1 MNLREYGSEIVLTTL
16 GLSDFY
22 RSFIHGYDAKF
33 ELIAKFLTGDMIEE
47 TTREPLSPK
56 VNLLIKDIEMDLH
69 QHLPDN
75 VPYVRKWYWPN
86 WKEFAV
92 CISHDVD
99 KISESKHHIWK
110 IRKRFSK
117 STVLKALL
125 GISNPYNDLKLYTKL
140 EKKYGASSSFYFLTD
155 EYDFKKIAKDLQ
167 ILKQNNK
174 DIGLHGGFGTHNDAI
189 KLKDEKEKLEK
200 IIEKPVYGIRQHFL
214 KFEFPNTW
222 ITQNEAKILYDTTV
236 GFNDKIGFKIGMA
249 LPFFPPDRDLN
260 PLPLIELPLII
271 MDAAV
276 WTGLKLTEAT
286 ALQII
291 QQIRDIIKQNYGLL
305 TILWHNNVLRMHGG
319 RIYGDILNL
328 LVDQSVYIASGAEI
342 AKWWQG
348 RNRFQVLINPNNG
361 TIEFRNPENIQNLG
375 LLIRQKGIEI
385 ISTTPNIQLI
395 EKTAADFKFLYLGGL
410 SGEISTK
417 SI

>member
-1 MNLREYGSEIVLTTL
+1 MNLREYGFKTVLTAL

-22 RSFIHGYDAKF
+22 RPFIQGHDIKF
-33 ELIAKFLTGDMIEE
+33 ELIAKFLKGDLIEE

-56 VNLLIKDIEMDLH
+56 VNLLINDIEMDLR
-69 QHLPDN
+69 QNLPDN

-86 WKEFAV
+86 WNEYAV

-99 KISESKHHIWK
+99 KISESKRHIWK

-117 STVLKALL
+117 LTVIKALL
-125 GISNPYNDLKLYTKL
+125 GISNPYNDLKLYAKL
-140 EKKYGASSSFYFLTD
+140 EKKYGVGSSFYFLTN
-155 EYDFKKIAKDLQ
+155 EYDFKKITKDIQL
-167 ILKQNNK
+167 LKENNK
-174 DIGLHGGFGTHNDAI
+174 DIGLHGGFGTHNDVT

-200 IIEKPVYGIRQHFL
+200 IIEKPVIGIRQHFL

-236 GFNDKIGFKIGMA
+236 GFNDKIGFKLGIA

-260 PLPLIELPLII
+260 MLPLIELPLII

-276 WTGLKLTEAT
+276 WTGLKLTEET

-291 QQIRDIIKQNYGLL
+291 QQIRDIIKENYGLL

-319 RIYGDILNL
+319 RIYRDILNL
-328 LVDQSVYIASGAEI
+328 LVNQSVYNVSGAEV

-348 RNRFQVLINPNNG
+348 RNNFQVLIKPNNRI
-361 TIEFRNPENIQNLG
+361 IEFRNPENIQNLG

-385 ISTTPNIQLI
+385 ISTTPNIQLV
-395 EKTAADFKFLYLGGL
+395 EKTGADFKFLYSGGF
-410 SGEISTK
+410 SGEIKTK
-417 SI
+417 FT